1 MGRSPSADEGDPE
14 TGWSF
19 AGSEFLGGGA
29 TLSVPGRSGSWLGC
43 SRDRSRLKTLVAE
56 DNSNWEKDG
65 RMLGVSS
72 AASFPASAMTAW
84 PRGVR
89 RTQSE
94 RLWSGWVTD
103 STK

>member
-1 MGRSPSADEGDPE
+1 MGRSPSSDEGDPE
-14 TGWSF
+14 TGSSF
-19 AGSEFLGGGA
+19 AGLEFLGGGA

-56 DNSNWEKDG
+56 DNSDWEKDG
-65 RMLGVSS
+65 RMLVVSS

-89 RTQSE
+89 RTKTES
-94 RLWSGWVTD
+94 LWSWLVTN
-103 STK
+103 SA